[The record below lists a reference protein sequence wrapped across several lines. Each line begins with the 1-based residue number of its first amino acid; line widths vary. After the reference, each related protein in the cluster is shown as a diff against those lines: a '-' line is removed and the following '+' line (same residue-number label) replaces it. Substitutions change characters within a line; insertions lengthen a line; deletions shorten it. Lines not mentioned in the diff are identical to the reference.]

1 MQKEKIFSR
10 RHKNRDDLAGE
21 HKLGDIGQLVL
32 LFVFILTIIVDIY
45 FLKISNNFSQL
56 LSLWIRIPLGLI
68 IIFIGGVFAI
78 RGLKIVFN
86 ETREEPRVIKEGVF
100 GIVRHPIYLGSILT
114 YLGFLVFSMSIIGV
128 AVWLIIVLFYYFISI
143 YEEKLLLQK
152 FGNEYRNYMEKV
164 PMMNVFLGLARLV
177 RRKKKA

>member
-1 MQKEKIFSR
+1 MQEEKIFGR

-32 LFVFILTIIVDIY
+32 LFAFILTIIVDIY
-45 FLKISNNFSQL
+45 ILKISNNFSQL

-68 IIFIGGVFAI
+68 IIFIGGVFAM

-100 GIVRHPIYLGSILT
+100 KIVRHPIYLGSILI

-128 AVWLIIVLFYYFISI
+128 AVWLIIILFYYFISI

-152 FGNEYRNYMEKV
+152 FGDDYKEYIKEV
-164 PMMNVFLGLARLV
+164 PMWIPKLV
-177 RRKKKA
+177 KNNK

>member
-21 HKLGDIGQLVL
+21 HKLGDIGQLFL
-32 LFVFILTIIVDIY
+32 LFVFILTIIVDIH

-68 IIFIGGVFAI
+68 IIFIGGVFAMK
-78 RGLKIVFN
+78 GLKIVFS
-86 ETREEPRVIKEGVF
+86 ETREEPCVIREGVF
-100 GIVRHPIYLGSILT
+100 KIVRHPIYLGSILT

-128 AVWLIIVLFYYFISI
+128 TVWLIIVLFYYFISI

-152 FGNEYRNYMEKV
+152 FGDDYKEYMKEV
-164 PMMNVFLGLARLV
+164 PMWIPKLV
-177 RRKKKA
+177 KNNK